1 MPLAEDQNM
10 IQAFAPKRS
19 DQPFS
24 IWILPGRPRRCWPI
38 ANPHRPKPTREGLPV
53 CAIIVAHQIGRRR
66 VPRERLYDLLGQ
78 PLRGRIPGYRKPQQL
93 SPSMAKHKKSKQ
105 VLEGQG
111 WDHAEINRRDGLRVT
126 AQECPPG
133 LRWRSSASDH
143 VLGDRRLG
151 DLEPKLQQFAMNS
164 RSAPQWILL
173 AHPPDEIAQLT
184 LDSGPSGPSS
194 RFPAPVG
201 PKSRSMPPQD
211 RGRLN
216 NSGQTEQVRPHSGH
230 PNHQGTVTCPKPDT
244 LRGSPQGHVELMTQK
259 EVLDFKPAP

>member
-1 MPLAEDQNM
+1 MRHHCR
-10 IQAFAPKRS
+10 APN
-19 DQPFS
+19 
-24 IWILPGRPRRCWPI
+24 RPAPCS
-38 ANPHRPKPTREGLPV
+38 T
-53 CAIIVAHQIGRRR
+53 
-66 VPRERLYDLLGQ
+66 ERLYDLLGQ
-78 PLRGRIPGYRKPQQL
+78 PLRRRIPGYRKPQQL

-111 WDHAEINRRDGLRVT
+111 WDHAEINRYDCLRVT

-151 DLEPKLQQFAMNS
+151 HLEPKLQQFAMNS
-164 RSAPQWILL
+164 RSAPQWVLL
-173 AHPPDEIAQLT
+173 AHQPDEIAQLP
-184 LDSGPSGPSS
+184 LDSGPSWRSS
-194 RFPAPVG
+194 RFPTPVG
-201 PKSRSMPPQD
+201 SKSGSMPPQD

-244 LRGSPQGHVELMTQK
+244 LWGSPQGDVELMTQK
-259 EVLDFKPAP
+259 KVLDFKPA